1 MCVGT
6 GVPPYPWANTTARSE
21 TCYPATSCASSKV
34 PMVGKN
40 CGWFSPILV
49 SFSSK
54 LSRMIF
60 LWPVYPCWAIRS
72 GIRIRPM
79 ASVKTMFSSWYSRI
93 TFTTLELRV
102 NTPSKGIK
110 ITFNGLRYIPPT
122 WKFDAQPQI
131 DSHTVSDFTIN
142 LVIFAQLFT
151 TKVTFHF

>member
-54 LSRMIF
+54 PSRMTF
-60 LWPVYPCWAIRS
+60 LWPVCPFWAIRS

-110 ITFNGLRYIPPT
+110 LLLM
-122 WKFDAQPQI
+122 
-131 DSHTVSDFTIN
+131 VSDIYHRVKSLMHLQCLSSHSVGFYHKSRH
-142 LVIFAQLFT
+142 FCS
-151 TKVTFHF
+151 TFHDKID